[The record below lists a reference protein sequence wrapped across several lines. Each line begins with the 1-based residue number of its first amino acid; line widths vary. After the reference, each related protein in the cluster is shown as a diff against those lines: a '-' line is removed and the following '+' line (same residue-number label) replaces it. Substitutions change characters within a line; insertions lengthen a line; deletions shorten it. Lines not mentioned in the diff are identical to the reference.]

1 MSLRANAGIVSGY
14 LSETTIP
21 LILSQFRSRS
31 LDRPPASRLRISVTI
46 PAQNEE
52 DLIEDCLH
60 GLKAQVDRWGD
71 PLDPDL
77 YEVILLVNNST
88 DRSVEIAHRFA
99 SLYPD
104 FRLHIID
111 IVLAPRHAHVG
122 WARRLA
128 MEEALGR
135 FRHMRHPGGVIA
147 ATDADTVVAPDW
159 VAETLAAVDAGA
171 EGVGGRLMLPPVSLL
186 DAEPR
191 LREATLRHRRYER
204 LTHRLASLLDPDPF
218 DHWPRHGDH
227 GGASLAATAHAYA
240 RAGGMPAVAT
250 GEDHA
255 FYARLKRTGTR
266 FRHSNRVRVFT
277 SDRQDGRAAGGMAAT
292 LAAWR
297 SHLANGNDI
306 LVECPDAVV
315 GRLTANLHG
324 PGNRVPLEEALPALG
339 RRVMEL
345 R

>member
-1 MSLRANAGIVSGY
+1 MSPRTDAAAVFQS
-14 LSETTIP
+14 LSEPTVP

-31 LDRPPASRLRISVTI
+31 LDLPPARRLRISVTI

-52 DLIEDCLH
+52 ELIGDCLR
-60 GLKAQVDRWGD
+60 GLEAQVDRWGD

-77 YEVILLVNNST
+77 FEVILVINNST
-88 DRSVEIAHRFA
+88 DRSAETAHRFA
-99 SLYPD
+99 SLYPE

-111 IVLAPRHAHVG
+111 VVLAPRHAHVG

-135 FRHMRHPGGVIA
+135 FRYLRHPGGVIA

-159 VAETLAAVDAGA
+159 VAETLAEVDAGA
-171 EGVGGRLMLPPVSLL
+171 EGVGGKLMLPQISLL
-186 DAEPR
+186 EAAPR
-191 LREATLRHRRYER
+191 LRAAALRHRRYER

-218 DHWPRHGDH
+218 DRWPRHGDH
-227 GGASLAATAHAYA
+227 GGASLATTAHAYA
-240 RAGGMPAVAT
+240 RVGGLPAIPT
-250 GEDHA
+250 GEDQA
-255 FYARLKRTGTR
+255 FYARLKQTGVR

-292 LAAWR
+292 LAGWR
-297 SHLANGNDI
+297 SALANGNDI

-315 GRLTANLHG
+315 GRLTAELHG
-324 PGNRVPLEEALPALG
+324 SGDRVPLEEALPALD
-339 RRVMEL
+339 RKVREF
-345 R
+345 